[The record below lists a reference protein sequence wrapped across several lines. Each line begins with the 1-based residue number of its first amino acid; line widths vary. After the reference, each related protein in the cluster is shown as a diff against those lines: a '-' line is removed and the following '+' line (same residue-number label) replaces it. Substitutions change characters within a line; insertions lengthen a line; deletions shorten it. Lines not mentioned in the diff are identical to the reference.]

1 MNDSRDLKRISCA
14 NSGAIAP
21 PAGHYSHIC
30 TAGGLI
36 YISGQ
41 LPVTPDGRALADR
54 PFIEQ
59 AQQVLFNLDGCLA
72 QAGVDKNSLVQV
84 RIYVTDIKNWPLFN
98 EVYANWIGEHRPAR
112 AVAGV
117 SELHYEL
124 AVEVEAIALARV

>member
-1 MNDSRDLKRISCA
+1 MNDPRLKRISCA
-14 NSGAIAP
+14 NSETIAP

-30 TAGGLI
+30 TAGGLV

-41 LPVTPDGRALADR
+41 LPVTPGGRALADR

-59 AQQVLFNLDGCLA
+59 AQQVLSNVESCLA

-84 RIYVTDIKNWPLFN
+84 RVYVTDIKNWPLFN
-98 EVYANWIGEHRPAR
+98 EVYGKWIGEHRPAR

-124 AVEVEAIALARV
+124 AVEVEAVALARD